1 MMETLYDIFG
11 DKKIDP
17 TAATRPTGRARRR
30 PDGGLGV
37 QGGKANRHRTEH
49 HKTPG
54 CTGWQSRQHEHDSP
68 PAISAPVV
76 AVCTTSIC
84 FCPLESNSPRFAF
97 APSHTSFDASQR
109 SSCWHLGC
117 RDLWRSSTFV
127 SGTSIGCIGRF
138 KHGNGVQVHN
148 KLGHNWTGR
157 CDGGQV
163 GAGILQ
169 MSRL

>member
-1 MMETLYDIFG
+1 MIFSV
-11 DKKIDP
+11 IRRS
-17 TAATRPTGRARRR
+17 TRR
-30 PDGGLGV
+30 PPRDARPATVTRRDGGLGV
-37 QGGKANRHRTEH
+37 RGAEKQIATAQSTTKR
-49 HKTPG
+49 P
-54 CTGWQSRQHEHDSP
+54 GWQSRQHEHDSP
-68 PAISAPVV
+68 AISAPVV
-76 AVCTTSIC
+76 AVRTTSIC

-97 APSHTSFDASQR
+97 APSHTSFDTSQR
-109 SSCWHLGC
+109 SSCWHLGR

-138 KHGNGVQVHN
+138 RHDNGIQVHN

-157 CDGGQV
+157 CDGGKV

>member
-1 MMETLYDIFG
+1 MTFSVIRRS
-11 DKKIDP
+11 
-17 TAATRPTGRARRR
+17 TRRPTDPRR
-30 PDGGLGV
+30 PDG
-37 QGGKANRHRTEH
+37 KAAKSAATRDS
-49 HKTPG
+49 TP
-54 CTGWQSRQHEHDSP
+54 CTTVHTTSMADGRQHEHDS

-76 AVCTTSIC
+76 AVRTTSIC

-97 APSHTSFDASQR
+97 TPSHTSFDASQR
-109 SSCWHLGC
+109 SSCWHLGR

-138 KHGNGVQVHN
+138 RHGNDVQVHN

-157 CDGGQV
+157 CDGGKV